1 MASWLSKGRK
11 NFLASGRVWNISVIA
26 WIPCELFINQS
37 VHKMLSEANKYGN
50 KSAGKSMQAVS
61 NPCTGSSSL
70 KQWKLWLL
78 LQMLCMEVDYNDL
91 ERL

>member
-1 MASWLSKGRK
+1 
-11 NFLASGRVWNISVIA
+11 
-26 WIPCELFINQS
+26 
-37 VHKMLSEANKYGN
+37 MLSEANKYGS

-61 NPCTGSSSL
+61 NPRTRGGSL
-70 KQWKLWLL
+70 KQLKLWLL